1 MPKRSLDLLRSS
13 ILLML
18 RDQAAGENLQAK
30 IPIAK
35 SLGQSASRR
44 QNKLSTEHLS
54 WSGGL
59 QSAGPTWKLRFLER
73 IARVHA
79 ESLRKIAAFAN
90 DRADLCRTRNMGR
103 SARKRGCER
112 KDVEWVLW
120 RQPCPPRR
128 SRAKAGR
135 LRCLRKQPARLPLQW
150 ESCDLPRCS

>member
-13 ILLML
+13 ILLMP

-35 SLGQSASRR
+35 SLGLSASRR
-44 QNKLSTEHLS
+44 QNKLSTEVLPR
-54 WSGGL
+54 SGGL
-59 QSAGPTWKLRFLER
+59 QSAGATWKLRFLER

-90 DRADLCRTRNMGR
+90 DRADLCRTHNTGR

-112 KDVEWVLW
+112 KDVELGLW
-120 RQPCPPRR
+120 RQAC
-128 SRAKAGR
+128 R
-135 LRCLRKQPARLPLQW
+135 LRCLRKQPALLPLQS
-150 ESCDLPRCS
+150 ESCDSLRCS

>member
-1 MPKRSLDLLRSS
+1 VPKHFPDLLRSS

-35 SLGQSASRR
+35 SLGRSASRR
-44 QNKLSTEHLS
+44 QNKLSTEDLS

-59 QSAGPTWKLRFLER
+59 QSAGPTWKLRLLER

-90 DRADLCRTRNMGR
+90 DRADLCRTHNRGR
-103 SARKRGCER
+103 SARKRECER
-112 KDVEWVLW
+112 KDVELGPW
-120 RQPCPPRR
+120 RQPCSPRR

-135 LRCLRKQPARLPLQW
+135 LRCLRKQPARLPLQSQ
-150 ESCDLPRCS
+150 SCDSPHYS

>member
-1 MPKRSLDLLRSS
+1 MPKHFLDLLRSS

-35 SLGQSASRR
+35 SLGRSASRR
-44 QNKLSTEHLS
+44 QNKLSTEDLS

-59 QSAGPTWKLRFLER
+59 QSAGPIWKLRLLER

-103 SARKRGCER
+103 SARKRECER
-112 KDVEWVLW
+112 KYVELGLW

-135 LRCLRKQPARLPLQW
+135 LRCLRKQPPLLPLQ
-150 ESCDLPRCS
+150 S

>member
-1 MPKRSLDLLRSS
+1 
-13 ILLML
+13 ML

-35 SLGQSASRR
+35 SLEPSASRR
-44 QNKLSTEHLS
+44 QNKLSMEVFPR
-54 WSGGL
+54 SGGL
-59 QSAGPTWKLRFLER
+59 QSPGATWKSRFLER

-90 DRADLCRTRNMGR
+90 DRADLCRTHNTGR
-103 SARKRGCER
+103 SARKRECER
-112 KDVEWVLW
+112 KDVELGLW
-120 RQPCPPRR
+120 RQPCSPRR

-150 ESCDLPRCS
+150 ESCDSPHSHKI